1 MVEVVEVVVW
11 ELQTLEDQEGQVVAL
26 ELMVVIHLQEVREFV
41 DKVFLV
47 EITLVPEKDQAVVV
61 LAKLELA

>member
-1 MVEVVEVVVW
+1 VEVVEVVVW

-47 EITLVPEKDQAVVV
+47 EITLVLEKDQVVVV